1 MWTNGF
7 GCVCARER
15 NKRSSKR
22 AWKTPR
28 ALHLDVSVFFLWV
41 NWGRANIF
49 LYILLFYNEF
59 VIIISNSRR
68 FFPHSHFLHC
78 MFPHIFRFHISFS
91 VTTGER
97 ERELMA
103 TDEMENARAIP
114 ISKKREEVYAVRCKH
129 TNRKEKCNGNILR
142 SKGERRWGKRGKNSV
157 KDIISVFVHKSRQDI
172 KVNDVTL
179 NSAARTKKSA
189 HKEWTQSLL

>member
-59 VIIISNSRR
+59 VIISNSRR

-97 ERELMA
+97 EREQ
-103 TDEMENARAIP
+103 ENWWQPMRWKTRARFQFR
-114 ISKKREEVYAVRCKH
+114 KRERKCTRCGASTRTEKKNAME
-129 TNRKEKCNGNILR
+129 TYCEAKEREGGGSEEKTRSRILFQCLF
-142 SKGERRWGKRGKNSV
+142 
-157 KDIISVFVHKSRQDI
+157 ISRD
-172 KVNDVTL
+172 
-179 NSAARTKKSA
+179 RT
-189 HKEWTQSLL
+189 